1 MSASFI
7 GNLDFLLAFA
17 GYLIT
22 PTLFLM
28 LAFLK
33 GGAFYRWA
41 AVWGSLIYFYSV
53 AGYISTDVHLWVVK
67 IQGFDFVD
75 AKFVFHT
82 TLRLVFTL
90 AAIFSFYAYLKH
102 CTSFL
107 ETCDNFL
114 NRIGARDRIAFETGD
129 KNRFLGYLGLLGA
142 FVFFYEAMVFYNDS
156 LLNHLSYGHREFA
169 LASGRSVFILGWL
182 VLVLSFELVH
192 YRLYLLVPVLAVGLG
207 WALFNWT
214 DHPSLLD
221 ERYAP
226 YARYKSSYV
235 ESSSWWDD
243 KVVNL
248 DKYSEAYMQYHHD
261 DVDRYSGELA
271 RVNLYLL
278 EEIKKFSKGASLAF
292 SSDPDGDVSIGTT
305 PIFGLTEDECAAI
318 DRWWPFDSV
327 YSELRNMEGGMNSSY
342 SINYF
347 IRLSAQRL
355 GVNLMD
361 YSSSWQKRL
370 FSASAGGYDE
380 SETYRRWE
388 QVERLAS
395 SIPLPQT
402 QAAAKFTREVQLGL
416 SNALPSRE
424 PSFCGRTIFTSDA
437 AGDVIRDIGL
447 NANNDLLAE
456 NLIKGATGRH
466 KGLEESIDALV
477 SNVVTRGDLTQAG
490 NDNLKRLFRRYLI
503 GVADSAL
510 AHADTHL
517 GKYREFV
524 LLSHRS
530 EVIGLIKRHVKPEP
544 SWRDVYYTIL
554 PSSACGGSVEG
565 NENSIRGCSQNLN
578 AL

>member
-192 YRLYLLVPVLAVGLG
+192 YRLYLSAFWLMSCLVYLAQ
-207 WALFNWT
+207 A
-214 DHPSLLD
+214 LLD
-221 ERYAP
+221 LWVGFLW
-226 YARYKSSYV
+226 S
-235 ESSSWWDD
+235 
-243 KVVNL
+243 
-248 DKYSEAYMQYHHD
+248 
-261 DVDRYSGELA
+261 
-271 RVNLYLL
+271 
-278 EEIKKFSKGASLAF
+278 
-292 SSDPDGDVSIGTT
+292 
-305 PIFGLTEDECAAI
+305 
-318 DRWWPFDSV
+318 
-327 YSELRNMEGGMNSSY
+327 
-342 SINYF
+342 
-347 IRLSAQRL
+347 
-355 GVNLMD
+355 
-361 YSSSWQKRL
+361 
-370 FSASAGGYDE
+370 
-380 SETYRRWE
+380 
-388 QVERLAS
+388 
-395 SIPLPQT
+395 
-402 QAAAKFTREVQLGL
+402 
-416 SNALPSRE
+416 
-424 PSFCGRTIFTSDA
+424 
-437 AGDVIRDIGL
+437 
-447 NANNDLLAE
+447 
-456 NLIKGATGRH
+456 
-466 KGLEESIDALV
+466 
-477 SNVVTRGDLTQAG
+477 
-490 NDNLKRLFRRYLI
+490 
-503 GVADSAL
+503 
-510 AHADTHL
+510 
-517 GKYREFV
+517 
-524 LLSHRS
+524 
-530 EVIGLIKRHVKPEP
+530 
-544 SWRDVYYTIL
+544 
-554 PSSACGGSVEG
+554 
-565 NENSIRGCSQNLN
+565 
-578 AL
+578 